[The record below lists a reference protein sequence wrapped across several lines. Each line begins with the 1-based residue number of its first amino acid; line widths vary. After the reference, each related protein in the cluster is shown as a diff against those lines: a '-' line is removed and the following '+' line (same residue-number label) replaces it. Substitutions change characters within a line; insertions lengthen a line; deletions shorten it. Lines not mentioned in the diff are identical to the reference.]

1 MVRSDDQGAA
11 GWNIS
16 KTFNFGAKEDH
27 QERRQEGAQSAIGQI
42 VHAHNLT
49 PFLLNWRS
57 LCEYKA

>member
-1 MVRSDDQGAA
+1 MVRGDDQWSCG
-11 GWNIS
+11 GNIA
-16 KTFNFGAKEDH
+16 KTFHLGAKEDH
-27 QERRQEGAQSAIGQI
+27 QERRQKGAQSAVGQI